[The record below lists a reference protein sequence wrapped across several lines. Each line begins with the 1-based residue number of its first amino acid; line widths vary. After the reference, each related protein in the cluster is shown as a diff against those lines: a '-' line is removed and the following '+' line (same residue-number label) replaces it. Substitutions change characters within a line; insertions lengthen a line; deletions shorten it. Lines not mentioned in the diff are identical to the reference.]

1 VGQPGGF
8 SLSTPAPSP
17 ALVKPVVSS
26 LADVQKLIEQ
36 MRADQ
41 VKALMVYG
49 ANPAYDLPEE
59 MGFAEALGHVPFVVS
74 FAPMVDETAIWAD
87 LILPD
92 RTYLE
97 SWGYEVV
104 APSFDVPVVSSQQ
117 PVVTPVFDVRSTG
130 DVLLTLA
137 RGIPAA
143 AKALPWA
150 DEVAFLIESIGQ
162 LPAGAAGGSGA
173 DVLWARFQQHGGW
186 WPASS
191 PVSVPPVSTLSQAIQ
206 VTPARFE
213 GSEQEYPYFLHL
225 YLSNLLSDGR
235 GANQPWLQGSPDPM
249 TTVAW
254 QTLVEVNPDTARQ
267 LGLQD
272 GDVVRVTSP
281 HGELEAPVYTFPAI
295 RPDTVAIPVGQGHS
309 DYGRY
314 ARNRGGNVMRLVGA
328 QAGAQG
334 GNLNWAT
341 LRVKITR
348 TGRKVAL
355 ALFENKTGVTEGF
368 VNQAFPGQ

>member
-1 VGQPGGF
+1 
-8 SLSTPAPSP
+8 
-17 ALVKPVVSS
+17 
-26 LADVQKLIEQ
+26 
-36 MRADQ
+36 
-41 VKALMVYG
+41 
-49 ANPAYDLPEE
+49 
-59 MGFAEALGHVPFVVS
+59 
-74 FAPMVDETAIWAD
+74 
-87 LILPD
+87 
-92 RTYLE
+92 
-97 SWGYEVV
+97 
-104 APSFDVPVVSSQQ
+104 
-117 PVVTPVFDVRSTG
+117 
-130 DVLLTLA
+130 
-137 RGIPAA
+137 
-143 AKALPWA
+143 
-150 DEVAFLIESIGQ
+150 
-162 LPAGAAGGSGA
+162 
-173 DVLWARFQQHGGW
+173 
-186 WPASS
+186 
-191 PVSVPPVSTLSQAIQ
+191 LSQAIQ